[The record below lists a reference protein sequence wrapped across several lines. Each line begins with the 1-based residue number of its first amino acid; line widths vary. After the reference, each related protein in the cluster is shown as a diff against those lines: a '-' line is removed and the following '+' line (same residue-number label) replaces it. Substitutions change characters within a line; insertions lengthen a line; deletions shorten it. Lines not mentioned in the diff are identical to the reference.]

1 MLPFIGDP
9 QTKLSPNKQVVM
21 KVYSQ
26 QLRKLS
32 KLPKDKT
39 DILESEA
46 KLQSLGFVD
55 YVRNLPEEVRKSLS
69 NNPIQNFIAWRA
81 MWKPSSVSTPCRIV
95 FDASQP
101 TPSGYCLNDLLAKGR
116 NNLNRLQD
124 TFIRWSIHR
133 IAIHTDVRKM
143 YSTINLN
150 QNHWCFQRYIWPAQ
164 LDPSK
169 IPEEKV
175 IETLIDGVKS
185 SRNQAE

>member
-101 TPSGYCLNDLLAKGR
+101 TIGILLK
-116 NNLNRLQD
+116 
-124 TFIRWSIHR
+124 
-133 IAIHTDVRKM
+133 
-143 YSTINLN
+143 
-150 QNHWCFQRYIWPAQ
+150 
-164 LDPSK
+164 
-169 IPEEKV
+169 
-175 IETLIDGVKS
+175 
-185 SRNQAE
+185 